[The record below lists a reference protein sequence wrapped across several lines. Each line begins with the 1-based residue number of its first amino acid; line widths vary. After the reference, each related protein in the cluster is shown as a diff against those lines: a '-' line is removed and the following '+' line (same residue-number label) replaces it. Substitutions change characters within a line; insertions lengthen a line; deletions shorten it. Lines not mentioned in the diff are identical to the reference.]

1 MRCESLRFYRLGD
14 KDSCGAIRRR
24 RVMRKLMIVMGA
36 VFCLSACSNSGAD
49 NDGDG
54 KISETEASA
63 EMAKGGA
70 TAMKPGLWE
79 IKVSVADFIAPGV
92 PAANLATM
100 KTNAEKGVTTQSCM
114 TKDQVEKPDANFFG
128 GRQEGGCVYN
138 KLARS
143 GNTMS
148 VAMTCKPGGKMV
160 SVVTMDG
167 TFAAESYT
175 MKMTQKV
182 EGTPMG
188 AMEII
193 GAIEGKRLGDCP
205 Q

>member
-1 MRCESLRFYRLGD
+1 MHCESLRFYWFGD
-14 KDSCGAIRRR
+14 KDGVGSIKRRQR
-24 RVMRKLMIVMGA
+24 MRKLLLIMGSVLFLA
-36 VFCLSACSNSGAD
+36 ACSDKGAD
-49 NDGDG
+49 NNGDG
-54 KISETEASA
+54 KISEKEASA

-79 IKVSVADFIAPGV
+79 IKVSVADFVAPGV
-92 PAANLATM
+92 PTASLATM
-100 KTNAEKGVTTQSCM
+100 KSNAEKGVTTQSCM

-138 KLARS
+138 KLDRS

-160 SVVTMDG
+160 SIVTMDG

-182 EGTPMG
+182 DGTPMG
-188 AMEII
+188 AMEIL